1 MNIYVARDGQ
11 TYGPYTPEHTNQMI
25 GLGQLTINDLAC
37 PEGATDWQPLGNVL
51 GLPPVQ
57 AAPQPQVQAQEQAYA
72 PQPKLTV
79 ARPAIPIAQPASA
92 VTPPGYAPQ
101 PAGVQGSVSGQMGG
115 GAAPSS
121 AVAQM
126 ALKQLHKKATSAF
139 TTKGLS
145 AALAVVC
152 AGLPILGMVAE
163 SSGLSGIF
171 GSLGLV
177 WGAAV
182 GIPLA
187 LLCFWWFTGQK
198 KKAEDLKNQF
208 LAARMG

>member
-11 TYGPYTPEHTNQMI
+11 TYGPYTSDHAHQMI
-25 GLGQLTINDLAC
+25 GLGQLQINDLAC
-37 PEGATDWQPLGNVL
+37 PEGAADWHPLGQVL

-57 AAPQPQVQAQEQAYA
+57 AAPQPQAQAYA
-72 PQPKLTV
+72 PQLSV

-92 VTPPGYAPQ
+92 VTPPGYAPRTTHV
-101 PAGVQGSVSGQMGG
+101 AGTATGHMAG
-115 GAAPSS
+115 GAAPNS

-126 ALKQLHKKATSAF
+126 AVRQLHKKVSSAF

-145 AALAVVC
+145 AALAVIC

-163 SSGLSGIF
+163 SSGATSGLGGIF
-171 GSLGLV
+171 GSLGLM

-187 LLCFWWFTGQK
+187 GLCFWWFTGQK